1 VANTIWVDLLGKEIR
16 QTYYQAKGV
25 RTRVLEAGSGPPL
38 IFLHGT
44 GGHADCYVRNIA
56 AHAESFHVYAIDFVG
71 HGYSDAPDLPYGVQ
85 DFVKHL
91 RDFLDAV
98 GARRAS
104 ISGESLGGMTGAW
117 FAATY
122 PERVE
127 RLVLNT
133 GILMPLEEQGRKDVA
148 DVLERSRA
156 AAGQQL
162 SREGVRKRMEWLMA
176 DPRSVTD
183 ELVEIRFKI
192 YSQPGRA
199 AVMRKVAEKLFGIS
213 IDRAREKELFDPE
226 QLKKIQCPTLVLWT
240 RHNPGQ
246 SVQLAE
252 EGTKLIPQGRM
263 TVFENSAHWPQWE
276 EPERFNREHLEFL
289 LGK

>member
-1 VANTIWVDLLGKEIR
+1 VTNTIWVDLLGKEVR
-16 QTYYQAKGV
+16 QTYYQARGV

-56 AHAESFHVYAIDFVG
+56 AHAEHFHVYAIDFVG
-71 HGYSDAPDLPYGVQ
+71 HGY
-85 DFVKHL
+85 
-91 RDFLDAV
+91 RDAV
-98 GARRAS
+98 GAKRAS

-133 GILMPLEEQGRKDVA
+133 GILMPLEEQGRRDVA

-176 DPRSVTD
+176 DPKSVTD

-240 RHNPGQ
+240 HHNPGQ
-246 SVQLAE
+246 SVKLAE

-276 EPERFNREHLEFL
+276 EPERFNQEHLEFL

>member
-1 VANTIWVDLLGKEIR
+1 MDTIWVELLGQEIR
-16 QTYYQAKGV
+16 QTYYQAGGV

-38 IFLHGT
+38 VFLHGT
-44 GGHADCYVRNIA
+44 GGHAECYTRNIA
-56 AHAESFHVYAIDFVG
+56 AHAKHFHVYAIDFVG
-71 HGYSDAPDLPYGVQ
+71 HGYSDAPDLSYGVG
-85 DFVKHL
+85 DFVNHVH
-91 RDFLDAV
+91 DFLDAI
-98 GARRAS
+98 GAKRAS

-117 FAATY
+117 LAAKY
-122 PERVE
+122 PDRVE

-133 GILMPLEEQGRKDVA
+133 GILMPLDEEGLKDVA
-148 DVLERSRA
+148 DVLQRSRA
-156 AAGQQL
+156 ASGQQL
-162 SREGVRKRMEWLMA
+162 TREGVRKRMEWLMA
-176 DPRSVTD
+176 DPKSVTD

-199 AVMRKVAEKLFGIS
+199 AVMRKVAEMLFGIS
-213 IDRAREKELFDPE
+213 IDRAREKELFDSD
-226 QLKKIQCPTLVLWT
+226 QLKRIKCPTLVLWT

-246 SVQLAE
+246 SVKLAQ
-252 EGTKLIPQGRM
+252 EGTNLIPNGRM

>member
-1 VANTIWVDLLGKEIR
+1 MANTIWVDLLGKEIR

-226 QLKKIQCPTLVLWT
+226 QLKKIQCPALVLWT
-240 RHNPGQ
+240 SHNPGQ